1 MMDNAIERNSSRVFS
16 VSQFLF
22 WLLIAELAL
31 MYFFVPAGRFH
42 SSVFGFSFSVG
53 GDVYKNFAIPILTW
67 LAWRKFN
74 RLNGWLF
81 SYLHAPFLFF
91 ILISIISS
99 AGSRDPY
106 QAFSETLE
114 LILYYGF
121 FLILI
126 DIPWSRK
133 SFFPIAIAY
142 LIGTVWM
149 GCVTGWQFLH
159 IGDSA
164 GIPGLNGTFLY
175 PNYLGLFCILSLT
188 LLTFYESYCQ
198 IRLEKICI
206 YTGIVITLLCGLLTI
221 SRATYLGLMVWLW
234 IVYRAKAIRFPFGL
248 KIGMVVLVIA
258 SLVVIPFIAP
268 KFYGIVDEFRGDDPY
283 SRIQIWPFVLD
294 FSIPDLT
301 YFGYGQG
308 PVLKEI
314 MDSTLAA
321 EFKPDYLFRKWH
333 PHNLFLSI
341 LLYMGIPGLFALG
354 WLFMIYFWQIRICN
368 PYPKVLFF
376 AGMAGYIVHQC
387 FDEELL
393 EGNIPVALISLLAL
407 ATIFSRKASKPI
419 NEEKSNEQTTP

>member
-1 MMDNAIERNSSRVFS
+1 MKLNKIFC
-16 VSQFLF
+16 SQNFTLTNCLYG
-22 WLLIAELAL
+22 LLILELAL
-31 MYFFVPAGRFH
+31 IYFFVPAGRFH
-42 SSVFGFSFSVG
+42 SSFSGYSFSFG

-67 LAWRKFN
+67 LAWRKLN
-74 RLNGWLF
+74 RSSGWPF
-81 SYLHAPFLFF
+81 SLLHPPFLFL

-133 SFFPIAIAY
+133 SFLPIAISY
-142 LIGTVWM
+142 LLGTIWM

-188 LLTFYESYCQ
+188 LLTFYEPYCQ
-198 IRLEKICI
+198 TRLEKICI
-206 YTGIVITLLCGLLTI
+206 YTSIVITLLCSLLTI

-234 IVYRAKAIRFPFGL
+234 IVFRAKTIRVPFGL
-248 KIGMVVLVIA
+248 KIGMVALVIA

-268 KFYGIVDEFRGDDPY
+268 KFYGILDEFRGDDPY

-294 FSIPDLT
+294 FSIPDFT

-341 LLYMGIPGLFALG
+341 FLYMGIPGLFALG
-354 WLFMIYFWQIRICN
+354 WLFLIYFWQIRFCN
-368 PYPKVLFF
+368 PYPKVVLL
-376 AGMAGYIVHQC
+376 AGMTGYIVHQF

-407 ATIFSRKASKPI
+407 ATIFSRRASIPI
-419 NEEKSNEQTTP
+419 NEEKTNEQITS